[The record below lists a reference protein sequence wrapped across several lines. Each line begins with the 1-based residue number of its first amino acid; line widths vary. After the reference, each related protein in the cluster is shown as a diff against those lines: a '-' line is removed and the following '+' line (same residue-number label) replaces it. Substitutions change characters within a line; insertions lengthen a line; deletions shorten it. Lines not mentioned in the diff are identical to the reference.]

1 MARIGEPKNKFAAH
15 MAAFEKMPN
24 SVGNMHAPAT
34 GLNHKTMMPMGNTN
48 PVGATKGNG
57 PGFGNPTAGG
67 LGGKVSAS
75 VQSPAQHAA
84 TVKAGQASGV
94 KRRKMF

>member
-1 MARIGEPKNKFAAH
+1 MAWVDKAKLGSTMSK
-15 MAAFEKMPN
+15 FEKLPN
-24 SVGNMHAPAT
+24 SVGNMNAGATNLHHA
-34 GLNHKTMMPMGNTN
+34 TMAPMGNTN

-57 PGFGNPTAGG
+57 PGFGAPTAGG
-67 LGGKVSAS
+67 LGGKVTSA

-84 TVKAGQASGV
+84 TVKAGKMSGL